1 MEEKRP
7 RWENEKW
14 TAKEPEDDIK
24 CRDCFLREP
33 DRYPGAGIVIKG
45 YKLSICQAYDFMK
58 PDNVLWEG
66 GACPYYVDEK
76 ESENADGIDGEKTVI
91 GAIVGDIVGSVY
103 EFNNIKTKEFPLFKK
118 GCFATDD
125 SIMTLAIAKAV
136 IESDSEHTDL
146 GANAVKYMQEIG
158 RPYPH
163 CGYGG
168 NFGAW
173 IFSNDPQPY
182 NSFGNGSAMRVSS
195 VAYAAK
201 SLAEAEK
208 MAKLVT
214 EVTHNHPEGI
224 KGAKATAGAVWL
236 ALNGASKED
245 IGRYVKSNYY
255 KLDFTLDEI
264 IPTYMFNEICQDTVP
279 QAIEAFLEAN
289 SFEDALR
296 NAISIGGD
304 SDTLAAI
311 TCSIAGA
318 YWGVPKN
325 IADEAKEYLDDR
337 LKKILID
344 FDGKY
349 CKFPENTK

>member
-1 MEEKRP
+1 MKNNRP
-7 RWENEKW
+7 RWETENW

-24 CRDCFLREP
+24 CKHCFLRESN
-33 DRYPGAGIVIKG
+33 RYPGAGVVICG
-45 YKLSICQAYDFMK
+45 YKLSTCKAYEFAK
-58 PDNVLWEG
+58 PDEVLWEG
-66 GACPYYVDEK
+66 GSCPYYINEKDEDNTD
-76 ESENADGIDGEKTVI
+76 SADGKKSVI
-91 GAIVGDIVGSVY
+91 GAIVGDVVGSVY
-103 EFNNIKTKEFPLFKK
+103 EFNNIKTKDFPLFKK

-125 SIMTLAIAKAV
+125 SIMTLAVAKAV
-136 IESDSEHTDL
+136 MESNEDHSDL
-146 GANAVKYMQEIG
+146 GGNAVRYMQEIG

-168 NFGAW
+168 NFMNW
-173 IFSNDPQPY
+173 IYSERPQPY

-201 SLAEAEK
+201 SLAEAER

-236 ALNGASKED
+236 ALNGASQED

-264 IPTYMFNEICQDTVP
+264 RTTYEFNEICQDTVP
-279 QAIEAFLEAN
+279 QAIEAFLEARD
-289 SFEDALR
+289 FEEALR

-311 TCSIAGA
+311 TCSVAGA
-318 YWGVPKN
+318 YWGVPVS
-325 IADEAKEYLDDR
+325 IAEKSESYLDGR
-337 LKKILID
+337 LSGILAE
-344 FDGKY
+344 FDNRY
-349 CKFPENTK
+349 CS

>member
-1 MEEKRP
+1 MENNRP

-14 TAKEPEDDIK
+14 LAKEPNDDIK
-24 CRDCFLREP
+24 CKDCFLREP
-33 DRYPGAGIVIKG
+33 NRYPGAGVVICG
-45 YKLSICQAYDFMK
+45 YKLSTCKAYDFSK
-58 PDNVLWEG
+58 PDEVLWEG
-66 GACPYYVDEK
+66 GSCPYYIDEK
-76 ESENADGIDGEKTVI
+76 DENNNTDSISGKKSVI
-91 GAIVGDIVGSVY
+91 GAIIGDIVGSVY
-103 EFNNIKTKEFPLFKK
+103 EFNNIKTKEFPLFKE

-125 SIMTLAIAKAV
+125 SIMTLAVAKAV
-136 IESDSEHTDL
+136 MESNAEHTDL
-146 GANAVKYMQEIG
+146 NNNAVKHMQEIG
-158 RPYPH
+158 RPYPR

-168 NFGAW
+168 NFMTW
-173 IFSNDPQPY
+173 IYSDDPKPY
-182 NSFGNGSAMRVSS
+182 NSFGNGSAMRVSP

-236 ALNGASKED
+236 ALNGASQDD
-245 IGRYVKSNYY
+245 IGRHVKGNYY

-264 IPTYMFNEICQDTVP
+264 RPTYEFNEICQDTVP
-279 QAIEAFLEAN
+279 QAIEAFLEAT

-318 YWGVPKN
+318 YWGVPES
-325 IADEAKEYLDDR
+325 IAEKATKYLDGR
-337 LKKILID
+337 LSGILAK
-344 FDGKY
+344 FDNRY
-349 CKFPENTK
+349 CS

>member
-1 MEEKRP
+1 MENKRP

-14 TAKEPEDDIK
+14 TGKEPDDDIK
-24 CRDCFLREP
+24 CKDCFLKEP
-33 DRYPGAGIVIKG
+33 DRYPGAGVVICG
-45 YKLSICQAYDFMK
+45 YKLGICEAYDVLK
-58 PDNVLWEG
+58 PTEVLLEG
-66 GACPYYVDEK
+66 KPCPYYISEKDE
-76 ESENADGIDGEKTVI
+76 ENNDSTDGKKSIL
-91 GAIVGDIVGSVY
+91 GAIIGDIVGSVY
-103 EFNNIKTKEFPLFKK
+103 EFNNIKTKDFPLFKK

-136 IESDSEHTDL
+136 VESNEEHSDL
-146 GANAVKYMQEIG
+146 SCNAVKYMQEIG
-158 RPYPH
+158 RPYPN

-168 NFGAW
+168 NFWNW
-173 IFSNDPQPY
+173 IYSDAPQPY
-182 NSFGNGSAMRVSS
+182 NSFGNGSAMRVSP

-214 EVTHNHPEGI
+214 EVSHNHPEGI
-224 KGAKATAGAVWL
+224 KGAKAAAGSVWL
-236 ALNGASKED
+236 ALHGASQED
-245 IGRYVKSNYY
+245 IGRYVKGNYY

-264 IPTYMFNEICQDTVP
+264 RPTYIFNEICQDTVP

-318 YWGVPKN
+318 YWGVPES
-325 IADEAKEYLDDR
+325 IAEEAVKYLDDR
-337 LKKILID
+337 LRQILLE

-349 CKFPENTK
+349 CL